1 MIKNKIIVLA
11 SLIGFLVSFLIALL
25 DYSDILLMQST
36 KTKRSAVEMIDT
48 VHKDTCL
55 IRDGIVIRINYKNN
69 Y

>member
-1 MIKNKIIVLA
+1 MIKNNFIVLA
-11 SLIGFLVSFLIALL
+11 SDIGFLVTFLIAVLQ
-25 DYSDILLMQST
+25 YSGVIPIVEP
-36 KTKRSAVEMIDT
+36 TKRADVEMIDT